1 MIGDTNRP
9 TRRWPPVTAGVKLVG
24 MDTESVLSNPSPPK
38 AKLTGGQKWMIAGL
52 LFLQIPS
59 SLIFYP
65 VAAIFAITGIFAPI
79 AMVLVGIGTLPF
91 SFAMKC
97 KQRWQRGAVPEEPN
111 VDRPSAGTGGES
123 G

>member
-1 MIGDTNRP
+1 
-9 TRRWPPVTAGVKLVG
+9 
-24 MDTESVLSNPSPPK
+24 
-38 AKLTGGQKWMIAGL
+38 MIAGL

-79 AMVLVGIGTLPF
+79 AMVLMGVGTLPF

-97 KQRWQRGAVPEEPN
+97 KQSWQGGEAPEEPSIA
-111 VDRPSAGTGGES
+111 RQSAATGDGP